1 VSHDRLWTLPNVVSL
16 SRLALAVAFVLSE
29 AVATRL
35 VLVGV
40 ATTTDYLDGWLARR
54 RGEFSRL
61 GALIDAGTDRA
72 FVVTAVATL
81 AWRGALGS
89 LDVLV
94 FLSRDLATAAAY
106 LAVRRIPALRGYVF
120 VARFPG
126 KVLTVLQLLTLA
138 IAILAPAQV
147 RPMTVLLA
155 AASVVAIADY
165 GRSVWRARTAATR

>member
-1 VSHDRLWTLPNVVSL
+1 MARDRLWTLPNIVSL
-16 SRLALAVAFVLSE
+16 SRLVLALAFVMSE
-29 AVATRL
+29 TVATRL
-35 VLVGV
+35 LLVGV
-40 ATTTDYLDGWLARR
+40 ATTTDYVDGWLARR
-54 RGEFSRL
+54 RGIFSRL

-81 AWRGALGS
+81 AWEGALGS
-89 LDVLV
+89 VDVVV

-138 IAILAPAQV
+138 VAIVAPAHV
-147 RPMTVLLA
+147 RPMTALLA
-155 AASVVAIADY
+155 VASLVAIGDY
-165 GRSVWRARTAATR
+165 ARSVWRARVAATR